1 MGKSLEDVRKAKRKA
16 THDKVDAAIRS
27 LTKAGKAINFH
38 SVSIESGL
46 SKTTLY
52 SNPDIKARINAL
64 RSDMPHAAS
73 KTADVSNANK
83 DAIIE
88 SLKRK
93 NMRLMEENRDLRK
106 QLELAYEN
114 YYKSI

>member
-1 MGKSLEDVRKAKRKA
+1 MPKELEVLHKAKRQL
-16 THDKVDAAIRS
+16 THDKVDEAIRA
-27 LTKAGKAINFH
+27 LNKAKKPINFR
-38 SVSIESGL
+38 SVSLESGL

-52 SNPDIKARINAL
+52 SNPDIKARILAL
-64 RSDMPHAAS
+64 RGDTNKAVTAA
-73 KTADVSNANK
+73 KLNDTGK

-93 NMRLMEENRDLRK
+93 NQRLMEENKELRK

-114 YYKSI
+114 YYAKI